1 MSLRGTLAIVA
12 VAFAAPIFAAE
23 VYTIDTVH
31 SEADFKIRHMMASVS
46 GSFTDFSGTISIDRL
61 NPSASSVEFTIKA
74 ASIDTK
80 EPKRDKH
87 LRSADF
93 FDAEQ
98 FPTITFKSTRVT
110 PAGKDLYNV
119 TGLFTMHGVTKSI
132 TLPVKFLGFAR
143 DSWGNDVAG
152 FEVETV
158 IDRKDYGIV
167 WNKALDYGG
176 LYLGDEVNVSM
187 SIEAARKK

>member
-1 MSLRGTLAIVA
+1 MSLRGTLAVVA
-12 VAFAAPIFAAE
+12 VAFAAPLFAAD

-31 SEADFKIRHMMASVS
+31 SEADFKIRHMMGSVS
-46 GSFTDFSGTISIDRL
+46 GSFTDFAGAVAIDRQ
-61 NPSASSVEFTIKA
+61 NPQASSVEFTIKA

-93 FDAEQ
+93 FDVEQ

-110 PAGKDLYNV
+110 PAGKDQFNV
-119 TGLFTMHGVTKSI
+119 TGLFTMHGVTKSV

-152 FEVETV
+152 FEVSTV
-158 IDRKDYGIV
+158 LNRKDYGIV

-176 LYLGDEVNVSM
+176 LYLGDEVNVSL